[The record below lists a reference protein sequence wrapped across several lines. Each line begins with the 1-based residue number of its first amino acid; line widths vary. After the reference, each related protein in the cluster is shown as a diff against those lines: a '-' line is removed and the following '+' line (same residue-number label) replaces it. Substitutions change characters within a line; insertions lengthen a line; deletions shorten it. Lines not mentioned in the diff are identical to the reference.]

1 MRVEKILIALV
12 IVVLAVTAIIAVVK
26 VTGGEEGLPA
36 VAAPEVSDM
45 SLVVIGIQG
54 LEASIVER
62 LTAAGRLPNLARLMA
77 GGATGSFE
85 TLGRQVDARITWTSL
100 VTGML
105 PENQGIGGTKLS
117 RRGEIV
123 KAPLEPASRTVGT
136 LWTFLADAGE
146 PCGVIGWPGTWPV
159 EEVDGVMVGPHSTYV
174 LERKH
179 GGTQTDAIHP
189 PALYERLDPLM
200 LDQTVFTR
208 RDLSSLVNCDSVLGL
223 EALIGQNYIV
233 LATACAADR
242 SMVDVATALAAYG
255 SVRNLFVCLAGT
267 DAVSQRFWHYMETEA
282 IERLEVGES
291 ERRLLQGQIEALGE
305 TVERYYDHVDD
316 LIGELTGLVSDGGT
330 VVVITDHGYGGI
342 PIDAAGMPMVGTN
355 MHSEEGLWIASGP
368 RVKAGATAS
377 HGKLIDVAPTIMAAA
392 DVEAPA
398 QLDGEAHEEIIVLR
412 R

>member
-1 MRVEKILIALV
+1 MKVEKILIALV
-12 IVVLAVTAIIAVVK
+12 IVVLAVTAIITVVK
-26 VTGGEEGLPA
+26 VTGGEDGLPA
-36 VAAPEVSDM
+36 VATPEASDM

-62 LTAAGRLPNLARLMA
+62 LTADGRLPNLARLMA

-85 TLGRQVDARITWTSL
+85 TLGRHVDARITWTSL

-105 PENQGIGGTKLS
+105 PENQGVGGKKLS
-117 RRGEIV
+117 HRGEMV
-123 KAPLEPASRTVGT
+123 DAPLVPKSRTVGT
-136 LWTFLADAGE
+136 LWTLLADAGE
-146 PCGVIGWPGTWPV
+146 PCGVLGWPGTWPV

-179 GGTQTDAIHP
+179 RGAQTDAIHP

-200 LDQTVFTR
+200 LDQTNFTR
-208 RDLSSLVNCDSVLGL
+208 RDLSGLVNLDSALGL
-223 EALIGQNYIV
+223 ESLIGQNYIV

-242 SMVDVATALAAYG
+242 SMVDVATALATEG

-305 TVERYYDHVDD
+305 TVERYYDHVD
-316 LIGELTGLVSDGGT
+316 ELVEELAGFASDGGT
-330 VVVITDHGYGGI
+330 VVVITDHGYRGI

-355 MHSEEGLWIASGP
+355 MHSEDGLWIASGP

-392 DVEAPA
+392 GVEAPA